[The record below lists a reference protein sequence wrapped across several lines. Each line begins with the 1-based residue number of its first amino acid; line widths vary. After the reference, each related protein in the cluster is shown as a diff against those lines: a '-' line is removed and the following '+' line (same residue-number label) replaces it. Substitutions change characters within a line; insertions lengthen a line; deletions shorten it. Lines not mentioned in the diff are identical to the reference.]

1 MPDENGDLFPG
12 ELGGGSYGAIEAD
25 LGEKLRPLAG
35 FGRDLEPPVEPQEG
49 DADAHDSFWDEE
61 EEDQQVSPGGFS
73 TGLPARYTMRGF
85 DA

>member
-1 MPDENGDLFPG
+1 MPDENGDLYPG
-12 ELGGGSYGAIEAD
+12 ELGGGSYGAIEGD

-35 FGRDLEPPVEPQEG
+35 FGRDIEPPVEPQE
-49 DADAHDSFWDEE
+49 SFWDEDE
-61 EEDQQVSPGGFS
+61 EEPKVSPGGFS

>member
-1 MPDENGDLFPG
+1 MRDEEGYLEAGD
-12 ELGGGSYGAIEAD
+12 LGGGAYGAFEGD

-35 FGRDLEPPVEPQEG
+35 FGRDIEPPVEPQE
-49 DADAHDSFWDEE
+49 AFWDEDE
-61 EEDQQVSPGGFS
+61 EEPKVSPGGFS